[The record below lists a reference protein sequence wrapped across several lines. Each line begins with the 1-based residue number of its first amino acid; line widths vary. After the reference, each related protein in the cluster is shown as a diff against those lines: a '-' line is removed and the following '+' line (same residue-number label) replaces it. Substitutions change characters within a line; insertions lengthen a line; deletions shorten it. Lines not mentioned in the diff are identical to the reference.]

1 MYLLFLGNVH
11 FKFEI
16 KRCNRNL
23 VSRYVHFKYQN
34 VHLKIALGE
43 SVVKMYIFKPQ
54 TLDSLGHM
62 AGWGMDEIFCAVG
75 AGLAPGLPGAVGGL
89 WGGLGGPIRPPR
101 A

>member
-16 KRCNRNL
+16 KRYNRNL

-34 VHLKIALGE
+34 VHLKIALYK

-54 TLDSLGHM
+54 TCPLP
-62 AGWGMDEIFCAVG
+62 AGVSASPPP
-75 AGLAPGLPGAVGGL
+75 AGVSAARRGV
-89 WGGLGGPIRPPR
+89 RHTVV
-101 A
+101 